1 MERYLPRLLK
11 PLKCLW
17 TISLFMLLSF
27 AVKAQQ
33 PFVTTWKTNAS
44 NESITIPVNDDV
56 TGYNYTVDWG
66 DGEVS
71 DAQTGDASHTYAS
84 AGTYVVTISGN
95 FRAIRLQRVGNEVS
109 DKLASIEQWGDIP
122 WSSMEG
128 AFSGARNMV
137 LNATDVPDLSGV
149 SSLARMFDGAE
160 AVNGD
165 LSGWDVSGITDM
177 SSMFYNAF
185 AFNGNI
191 SNWNVSNVTNM
202 QGMFWQASVFNQ
214 DIGGWDVGNVADMSY
229 MFYQAP
235 VFNQDLSGWDVSHVT
250 TMNSMFFIALDF
262 DQSLGSWDISNV
274 TDMDDM
280 LLATG
285 LSSAN
290 YGATLIGWAAL
301 PTVPSNITLD
311 AAGQEYCPGTAAATA
326 RQQLIGKGWTITGDT
341 EATDCGGGGIGPADP
356 SNFVTVWKTDNTA
369 GTGPDQIRIPA
380 TGEFSYTWVDI
391 NNPAATGAG
400 SGNDETIITFP
411 QPGSYEVR
419 IVPTG
424 STPFHAIQLFYNFA
438 GNDASKLL
446 EVKNWGTIHWS
457 RFVFYGCDNLKITAA
472 DIPDL
477 TGVTDL
483 SFTFSKSGIESISNI
498 NDWDVSTVTNLSNL
512 FEDVTGFNQSLDNW
526 DVSNVTNMGF
536 MFDGATSFNQPLDSW
551 DVSKL
556 ENFDYMFRDAASFNQ
571 SLGAWNLANFV
582 GSVGVFFQSGVS
594 CENYSYTLYGWATN
608 PNTKA
613 GAIFHPWAPME
624 YSPDVT
630 TYRDFLINDLGWDIT
645 GDALGTCSITLPS
658 TPVTPDN
665 NTLYV
670 DINVNTSAADYT
682 GAGNSWENAI
692 PQLADALKWARE
704 QHDGGSPGWTG
715 ANPLRI
721 FVAKGEYKPLYNAA
735 DGAYTADGGRD
746 NSFVLV
752 PNVQLYGGFD
762 PAAGVETLDDARI
775 LPDRNGL
782 GEGSILSGD
791 FLGNDNAD
799 DFANHTE
806 NAYQVVIG
814 SGEVGTARIDGFEL
828 TGGNANGVDAVSV
841 NGRNFQRQNGGGI
854 FNHFS
859 SPTLIRMSIRNN
871 AAESGGGMYSNE
883 SSPMLTH
890 VSIRYNKAY
899 TWGGGIFSFESSP
912 KLINVGIYDNTA
924 NDRGSGIL
932 HVSGIMEITNSTI
945 AGNGPNTF
953 NHSGVLELNNTIAW
967 GDVGELR
974 AATTNSLIE
983 GNTNTDNGNIDA
995 TGLTAAD
1002 IFVDP
1007 DNGDYSLKASS
1018 AAINAGSNTAYTDA
1032 GGNLAN
1038 DVDLAGDPR
1047 VYNQTAGGVIDVG
1060 AYEFQGELNTR
1071 PTAVVDSITVTENIP
1086 ATGNVL
1092 TNDSDPDGNA
1102 MTASLVTAPVNG
1114 TVVLNA
1120 DGSFTYTPNADYHGL
1135 DSLLYQ
1141 VCDNGTPSLCDSA
1154 WVFYTVKATGKVP
1167 DADNILYV
1175 NLEVDQTAA
1184 GYTGLG
1190 DSWEN
1195 AIPELAD
1202 ALKWAREEHDG
1213 GGPGWTE
1220 TEPLRIFVAKG
1231 TYLPLYHAADAQY
1244 TMDGGR
1250 DNSFVLVP
1258 NVQLYGGFDP
1268 LAGIETLEDERI
1280 LPDMNSPEQ
1289 GSILSGDFNGND
1301 NTDNYD
1307 NHTENA
1313 HHVTIVSGNV
1323 GSALMDGFTVT
1334 GGYATGNTSGSSVM
1348 GRTVYR
1354 FFGGGT
1360 YLVSSSPQ
1368 LMRMVWFN
1376 NLGEWGGGLYNTTS
1390 LSTEIGSPELSNVTF
1405 YRNMAPGG
1413 GGGIRNFAGSVD
1425 INQAIFAHN
1434 GAGLVEDGTSSG
1446 PGGGIYTSGNGT
1458 SLSVTNATFYGNWIV
1473 GVFIPHFDGGAIQ
1486 VEQTSTT
1493 LNNVV
1498 IWGNEVEGDPAD
1510 PSASISISLGGDVT
1524 VANSLVAHSGGSAN
1538 WNNATGILDGGNNI
1552 DADPVFVSTAPGETG
1567 YLQPSACSPAI
1578 STGSNTAYTDAGGN
1592 LADDLDL
1599 AGNPR
1604 VYNQA
1609 GGGVI
1614 DMGAYEYQGERVSIE
1629 HLTALAAITVN
1640 YGTALGD
1647 ITGLPTTV
1655 TAGLNDDT
1663 DVSIPLDGN
1672 LDNWT
1677 LLTPAGGAYNGDVA
1691 GIYVFAVPLLIP
1703 AEACYLNPEDLQ
1715 AEVTVEVAK
1724 GTPVLT
1730 ISWDGT
1736 TVDVAEGLSLTYGD
1750 TGVLAFGT
1758 TDPEGEVTYALG
1770 DADPTVIDLASLSAV
1785 AARQAGTAT
1794 LTVSQV
1800 ETDNFEAASVALAVT
1815 VGQKPVTIVPAA
1827 GQGKVYGTDDPEE
1840 YDFEL
1845 ADGNA
1850 LAFDDGLTDIVSAAS
1865 REVGENVGTYD
1876 IEPEFNGT
1884 LAGNYA
1890 IAFNE
1895 ANGAFVIT
1903 PMGITVA
1910 AENQTKIYGAD
1921 DPELTYAFTPAL
1933 VGSDEFAG
1941 GLARDPGENA
1951 GNYTITQGSLSL
1963 SGNYT
1968 ITFEAATLTI
1978 TPADYEGISFN
1989 DLSATY
1995 NGAEHTLSLTGDLPE
2010 GASVSYEIEGEPGNG
2025 AIQAG
2030 TYEVTALIDG
2040 GNNYE
2045 DTELTAT
2052 LTITPLAVTVTATDK
2067 TKVFGADDPALTYT
2081 FTPALIDGAAFV
2093 GSLDRELGEDV
2104 GDYAI
2109 LQGDLSIDDN
2119 YAIIFEPG
2127 TLTIMPAGFEGVEF
2141 TDLTVTYDGAVHTLG
2156 LTGDLPEGAT
2166 ATYTIDGEKGNGA
2179 TDAGAYRVIAFI
2191 DGGNNYDDMELTAL
2205 LTIEKAVLSGLH
2217 FEDTVYI
2224 YQGAEREILITGD
2237 LPVGADVIYTNQSHT
2252 DVGEYMVT
2260 ATVSGNNYEPLELQA
2275 KLVILPLQLNV
2286 TADNKQKV
2294 YGTADPVLT
2303 YTAVPALI
2311 GDDAFAGGLTR
2322 EKGEAVGEY
2331 PITQGSLSAGDNYE
2345 ITFEVGTLAIIPGG
2359 YEGVV
2364 FDDASFTYDG
2374 TTKSLKIEGTLP
2386 EGVTV
2391 SYENNGRTAVGS
2403 QQVAALIDGGD
2414 NYDDLELTATLTIT
2428 PAERTLDFPALAAK
2442 TYGDGDFD
2450 AGATA
2455 SSGEAIVYTSSNPV
2469 VAEVTEGGLIR
2480 ITGAGEATIT
2490 ATVAENGNYGNRPSV
2505 SRVLTVGKAAQAI
2518 TFNAPA
2524 EVNRDAGAIQ
2534 LDVTASSGLPVTLS
2548 VDDEQVATLDGSTLS
2563 IHRLGTVRITAVQA
2577 GDANHEPADPVT
2589 VTVRVIDPSA
2599 SLPVRVAMVIS
2610 PNGDGI
2616 NEFLMVEGIGDY
2628 PENRLT
2634 IVNRNGTL
2642 IWEAGGYDN
2651 SRVAFRGR
2659 LTGGH
2664 NAPAGTYF
2672 YILEVKVDGRWKHEK
2687 GYFVLRY

>member
-1 MERYLPRLLK
+1 
-11 PLKCLW
+11 
-17 TISLFMLLSF
+17 MLLSF

-71 DAQTGDASHTYAS
+71 AAQTGDASHTYAS

-137 LNATDVPDLSGV
+137 LNATDAPDLSGV

-165 LSGWDVSGITDM
+165 LSAWDVSGITDM

-191 SNWNVSNVTNM
+191 NNWNVSNVTNM
-202 QGMFWQASVFNQ
+202 RGMFWQASVFNQ
-214 DIGGWDVGNVADMSY
+214 DIGGWNVGNVADMSY

-311 AAGQEYCPGTAAATA
+311 AAGQEYCPGTAAANA
-326 RQQLIGKGWTITGDT
+326 RQQLIDKGWTIIGDT

-356 SNFVTVWKTDNTA
+356 SNFVTVWKTDNTG
-369 GTGPDQIRIPA
+369 GTGPDQIKIPA

-391 NNPAATGAG
+391 NNDAATGAG
-400 SGNDETIITFP
+400 NGNDETIITFP

-457 RFVFYGCDNLKITAA
+457 RFVFYGCDNLKITAT

-477 TGVTDL
+477 AGVTDL

-613 GAIFHPWAPME
+613 DAIFHPWAPME

-670 DINVNTSAADYT
+670 DINVNTSAAGYT

-704 QHDGGSPGWTG
+704 QHDGGSPGWT
-715 ANPLRI
+715 
-721 FVAKGEYKPLYNAA
+721 
-735 DGAYTADGGRD
+735 
-746 NSFVLV
+746 
-752 PNVQLYGGFD
+752 
-762 PAAGVETLDDARI
+762 
-775 LPDRNGL
+775 
-782 GEGSILSGD
+782 
-791 FLGNDNAD
+791 
-799 DFANHTE
+799 
-806 NAYQVVIG
+806 
-814 SGEVGTARIDGFEL
+814 
-828 TGGNANGVDAVSV
+828 
-841 NGRNFQRQNGGGI
+841 
-854 FNHFS
+854 
-859 SPTLIRMSIRNN
+859 
-871 AAESGGGMYSNE
+871 
-883 SSPMLTH
+883 
-890 VSIRYNKAY
+890 
-899 TWGGGIFSFESSP
+899 
-912 KLINVGIYDNTA
+912 
-924 NDRGSGIL
+924 
-932 HVSGIMEITNSTI
+932 
-945 AGNGPNTF
+945 
-953 NHSGVLELNNTIAW
+953 
-967 GDVGELR
+967 
-974 AATTNSLIE
+974 
-983 GNTNTDNGNIDA
+983 
-995 TGLTAAD
+995 
-1002 IFVDP
+1002 
-1007 DNGDYSLKASS
+1007 
-1018 AAINAGSNTAYTDA
+1018 
-1032 GGNLAN
+1032 
-1038 DVDLAGDPR
+1038 
-1047 VYNQTAGGVIDVG
+1047 
-1060 AYEFQGELNTR
+1060 
-1071 PTAVVDSITVTENIP
+1071 
-1086 ATGNVL
+1086 
-1092 TNDSDPDGNA
+1092 
-1102 MTASLVTAPVNG
+1102 
-1114 TVVLNA
+1114 
-1120 DGSFTYTPNADYHGL
+1120 
-1135 DSLLYQ
+1135 
-1141 VCDNGTPSLCDSA
+1141 
-1154 WVFYTVKATGKVP
+1154 
-1167 DADNILYV
+1167 
-1175 NLEVDQTAA
+1175 
-1184 GYTGLG
+1184 
-1190 DSWEN
+1190 
-1195 AIPELAD
+1195 
-1202 ALKWAREEHDG
+1202 
-1213 GGPGWTE
+1213 E
-1220 TEPLRIFVAKG
+1220 TEPLRFFVAKG

-1677 LLTPAGGAYNGDVA
+1677 LLTPAGGAYNDDVA

-1903 PMGITVA
+1903 PLGITVA
-1910 AENQTKIYGAD
+1910 AESQTKIYGAD

-1951 GNYTITQGSLSL
+1951 GNYIITQGSLSL

-2067 TKVFGADDPALTYT
+2067 TKVFGADDPELTYT

-2166 ATYTIDGEKGNGA
+2166 VTYTIDGEKGNGA

-2237 LPVGADVIYTNQSHT
+2237 LPVGADVTYTNHSHT
-2252 DVGEYMVT
+2252 DVGEYIAT
-2260 ATVSGNNYEPLELQA
+2260 ATVSGNNYESLELQA

-2294 YGTADPVLT
+2294 YGTIDPMLT

-2331 PITQGSLSAGDNYE
+2331 PITQGNLSAGDNYE
-2345 ITFEVGTLAIIPGG
+2345 ITFEAGTLAIIPGS

-2374 TTKSLKIEGTLP
+2374 TTKSLKIEGALP

-2414 NYDDLELTATLTIT
+2414 NYGDLELTATLTIT
-2428 PAERTLDFPALAAK
+2428 PAERTLDFPAPAAK

-2490 ATVAENGNYGNRPSV
+2490 ATVPENGNYGSRPSV

-2524 EVNRDAGAIQ
+2524 EVNRDAGAMQ

-2548 VDDEQVATLDGSTLS
+2548 VNDEQVATLDGSTLS

-2589 VTVRVIDPSA
+2589 VTIRVIDPSA